1 MERIYL
7 SLCLSVEWKPG
18 LCGERCCGERSPQS
32 WLRQEVV
39 RTCKAYL
46 TPRAG
51 SEALGAICFSAY
63 PSIAPLARSP
73 AAPPRVGYTHPPGRA
88 RRPVP
93 NVALPYERFHTS
105 CATIRALPY
114 ELRYHTSAS
123 IRVALPYELRFHTS
137 CASIR
142 VALPY
147 ERYTSNVALP
157 YERYTSNVALPYE
170 RYTSNVALP
179 YERYTPSVAISDE
192 RYTSGSSG
200 WSSVSASIDDLGA
213 TWRRRPRVT
222 SRSRDPLPTEGVLP
236 CLSLFFVLCACLFFQ
251 LRGVRGA
258 AVQRIVLPGE
268 ELNLS
273 FPLGGEAG
281 VRTAG
286 PQGAEPLAN
295 WFGRRNT
302 CELVWAQTGGAGG
315 GGRGV
320 GLEATVVRRLAAD
333 EALAFLPV
341 PARERGEGALNN
353 LVQTGYQT
361 TEPNERERT
370 SLATATENKMHLAFA
385 APARRAEPPGQ
396 GGLGPGGGTVMIL
409 RSVYTATKQNID
421 ILRGTSS
428 SQDIDLLILKIS
440 IFCSSQDI
448 DVLILKIS
456 IFCSSQDF
464 KRRGRTEARSCAG

>member
-1 MERIYL
+1 MQGLPYAACGVGSAWSHLFFCI
-7 SLCLSVEWKPG
+7 SLHRPAGPL
-18 LCGERCCGERSPQS
+18 
-32 WLRQEVV
+32 
-39 RTCKAYL
+39 
-46 TPRAG
+46 PR
-51 SEALGAICFSAY
+51 
-63 PSIAPLARSP
+63 RSP
-73 AAPPRVGYTHPPGRA
+73 ACRVHAPSRKSATARPKRCASIRA
-88 RRPVP
+88 LPYELRYHTSASIR
-93 NVALPYERFHTS
+93 VALPYERFHTS

-286 PQGAEPLAN
+286 PQGAETLAN
-295 WFGRRNT
+295 WFGRRR
-302 CELVWAQTGGAGG
+302 AGRGAGG
-315 GGRGV
+315 GGWAWKPRSFG
-320 GLEATVVRRLAAD
+320 GSPRMRPLLSCQY
-333 EALAFLPV
+333 L
-341 PARERGEGALNN
+341 RERE
-353 LVQTGYQT
+353 
-361 TEPNERERT
+361 ERV
-370 SLATATENKMHLAFA
+370 H
-385 APARRAEPPGQ
+385 
-396 GGLGPGGGTVMIL
+396 
-409 RSVYTATKQNID
+409 
-421 ILRGTSS
+421 
-428 SQDIDLLILKIS
+428 
-440 IFCSSQDI
+440 
-448 DVLILKIS
+448 
-456 IFCSSQDF
+456 
-464 KRRGRTEARSCAG
+464 